1 VAAVRRSA
9 LIVAVLVL
17 GLVPLLAGCG
27 SSSSSSGNATTESS
41 GGEGEG
47 GTTTVGGLKAN
58 NHGTKSVESS
68 GKTEV
73 ELDDFYFDPTVLE
86 GKAGKKV
93 ELELKN
99 EGTVE
104 HSFTVESQGIDK
116 DIEPGDEGEVTV
128 TIPKSGLISFYCKY
142 HKSDGMAGALAV
154 TGQSGGTGG
163 MTDTGTTED
172 NSGKGYGGY

>member
-1 VAAVRRSA
+1 MRRSA
-9 LIVAVLVL
+9 LIVAVLAL
-17 GLVPLLAGCG
+17 GLVLVPLAAGCG
-27 SSSSSSGNATTESS
+27 SSSSSSSNTTTESS

-58 NHGTKSVESS
+58 NHGTKSVESG

-73 ELDDFYFDPTVLE
+73 ELDDFYFEPTVLE
-86 GKAGKKV
+86 GKAGEKV

-104 HSFTVESQGIDK
+104 HSFTVDSQGIDK
-116 DIEPGDEGEVTV
+116 DLEPGDEGEVMV
-128 TIPKSGLISFYCKY
+128 TIPKSGVISFYCKY

-172 NSGKGYGGY
+172 NSGKGY